1 MNKRIT
7 TVMSALVIGL
17 ATLPAAAR
25 AQLVCG
31 DRGTVVSGL
40 EKNFSEA
47 PVSMGLSSNG
57 SIIEIFASP
66 DKTWTIVMTKPDG
79 MSCVLMAGEDWES
92 LPTQLAGIGT

>member
-1 MNKRIT
+1 MGKHLA
-7 TVMSALVIGL
+7 TVLSALIIG
-17 ATLPAAAR
+17 AGALPAT
-25 AQLVCG
+25 AQAQMVCG
-31 DRGTVVSGL
+31 ERGSVVSGL

-57 SIIEIFASP
+57 SIVEIFASP
-66 DKTWTIVMTKPDG
+66 DNTWTIVMTKPDG